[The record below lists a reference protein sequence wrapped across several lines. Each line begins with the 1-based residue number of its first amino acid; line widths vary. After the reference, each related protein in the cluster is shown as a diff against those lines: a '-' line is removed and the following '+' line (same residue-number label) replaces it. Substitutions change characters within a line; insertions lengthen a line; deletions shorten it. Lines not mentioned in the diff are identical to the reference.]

1 MKISFI
7 SILFMLLVSISIL
20 SGCKQQAPK
29 IGILICCSDNANEQR
44 KKDYLVDNLTK
55 MGAEVMVDLADKQGK
70 QIQQA
75 KEMIKKGA
83 KVLIIVST
91 NQYESAKI
99 VELAHNENVKVI
111 AYDHW
116 VDGCQLDYFVSS
128 NSFEIGEIQASYLT
142 SLKPTGNYALIC
154 GSKNDKNA
162 MKLYTGQMNVLQ
174 PYMEKGN
181 IQVVYS
187 EFTEDSSADQGSLHA
202 NHILDQNPDITA
214 IIAWN
219 DEIAEGVITTLKER
233 GLEGSVL
240 VAGQDAE
247 LYNVR
252 AIMNGEQTCTVL
264 KPLNEM
270 AQVTAEIAISL
281 ALDKPLTMKFSNESN
296 GKSLIKSVLM
306 PATLVNKNNVETTV
320 GVSGFEA
327 LAQIK

>member
-20 SGCKQQAPK
+20 SGCKQQPPK

-75 KEMIKKGA
+75 QEMIKKGA

-91 NQYESAKI
+91 NQNESAKI
-99 VELAHNENVKVI
+99 VELAHKENVKII

-116 VDGCQLDYFVSS
+116 IDGCQLDYYVSV
-128 NSFEIGEIQASYLT
+128 NSFEIGEIQASYIT
-142 SLKPTGNYALIC
+142 SLKPSGNYALIC

-233 GLEGSVL
+233 GLEGKVL

-252 AIMNGEQTCTVL
+252 AIIDGAQTCTVL
-264 KPLNEM
+264 KPLKEM
-270 AQVTAEIAISL
+270 AQVTGEIAVSL

-296 GKSLIKSVLM
+296 GKSLIKSVLIT
-306 PATLVNKNNVETTV
+306 AALVNKNNLETTV
-320 GVSGFEA
+320 GGSGYYT